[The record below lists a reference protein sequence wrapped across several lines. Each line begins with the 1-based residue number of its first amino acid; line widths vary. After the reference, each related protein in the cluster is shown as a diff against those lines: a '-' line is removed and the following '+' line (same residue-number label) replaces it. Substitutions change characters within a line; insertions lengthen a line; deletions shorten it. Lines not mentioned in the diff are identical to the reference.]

1 MNIDLKSRLESV
13 FPIIRQASALALSH
27 YGRVS
32 RHSKADGS
40 IVTEADALTERLIVE
55 GLKTR
60 FPGETIIGEE
70 LGKDAGDPHCVWSID
85 PIDGTAAYSSRL
97 PFWCVSIGLLVDHQ
111 PVLGVVSL
119 PVLQETYYAYRGGG
133 AYMVSER
140 WGKERLQLPAGE
152 TPEDLHGNSQICV
165 PSKFSRSFYLDF
177 AGKQR
182 SFGSTAIHALLVARH
197 DAAAAVMRPY
207 QWDIAG
213 AAAVLSEAGGTIAA
227 LDGSAVDIQNL
238 LPPDTDHPYLILSSP
253 QLVDYLRR
261 RLHPRRI

>member
-1 MNIDLKSRLESV
+1 
-13 FPIIRQASALALSH
+13 
-27 YGRVS
+27 
-32 RHSKADGS
+32 
-40 IVTEADALTERLIVE
+40 
-55 GLKTR
+55 
-60 FPGETIIGEE
+60 
-70 LGKDAGDPHCVWSID
+70 
-85 PIDGTAAYSSRL
+85 
-97 PFWCVSIGLLVDHQ
+97 
-111 PVLGVVSL
+111 
-119 PVLQETYYAYRGGG
+119 
-133 AYMVSER
+133 MVSER
-140 WGKERLQLPAGE
+140 WGKERLQIPAGE

-213 AAAVLSEAGGTIAA
+213 AAAVLNEAGGTIAS

-261 RLHPRRI
+261 SLHPRRI